1 MELRHLRYFIR
12 VAEELNFTK
21 AAEKLR
27 IAQPALSRQVR
38 DLEDEV
44 GVDFFK
50 RSTRGVTL
58 TAEGKLFLAETRE
71 LLANLDQSIEKV
83 RALTRGDYG
92 GLNVGYS
99 PTPTMEFLNPVLTQ
113 FRKEAPGIN
122 LSLHDLS
129 GNELIA
135 GLHDGSLDL
144 ALMQKPRSV
153 AAGGMVFET
162 VKTYPICVAMAKNH
176 PLAKRRRLTTGDLA
190 NQSLAVL
197 RKRDYGDYHDLLDR
211 VFSSETAIPRFAIE
225 CDGSSS
231 LIAAVESSSML
242 AILPQVYQNATRG
255 RLLVK
260 PLQDCDEKLEV
271 GLVRA
276 EKGDFTPAA
285 ERFRE
290 VTRTITGESQG
301 SGNKSPA

>member
-1 MELRHLRYFIR
+1 MELRHLRYFVR
-12 VAEELNFTK
+12 VAEELNFTR

-44 GVDFFK
+44 GVDFF
-50 RSTRGVTL
+50 RRGTRGVTL
-58 TAEGKLFLAETRE
+58 TSEGKLFLAEARE
-71 LLANLDQSIEKV
+71 LLANLERSIERV

-92 GLNVGYS
+92 ELNVGYS
-99 PTPTMEFLNPVLTQ
+99 PTPTMEFLNTVLTR
-113 FRKEAPGIN
+113 FRKAAPGIS
-122 LSLHDLS
+122 LALHDLS
-129 GNELIA
+129 GNELLS

-153 AAGGMVFET
+153 AAGGIVFELM
-162 VKTYPICVAMAKNH
+162 KIYPICVAMAKDH
-176 PLAKRRRLTTGDLA
+176 PLAKRRSLSIDELA
-190 NQSLAVL
+190 DQSLAVFG
-197 RKRDYGDYHDLLDR
+197 KRDYGDYHELLGR
-211 VFSSETAIPRFAIE
+211 VFSGRTTKPTFAVE

-231 LIAAVESSSML
+231 LIAAVGSSSLL
-242 AILPQVYQNATRG
+242 AVLPQVYQKAARG

-260 PLQDCDEKLEV
+260 SLRDCGEKLEV

-276 EKGDFTPAA
+276 ENGDMSPAA

-290 VTRTITGESQG
+290 ITRTVAGGLQ
-301 SGNKSPA
+301 